1 MIRSRILRALSM
13 MTVTVMVLVAT
24 SRLAGAYTTDPGM
37 RPTGLEVRLV
47 LSAQPIH
54 DNFTRYLTFTNRA
67 GSTKSVA
74 VDFVKTANLTY
85 VGTESAAGLAI
96 LQTLADQNQRSYW
109 DAMKFEN
116 KGGTTSLDIN
126 QIFVEVEYAQTCCG
140 REQVAQIAYA
150 VGQSLPAGNSSFA
163 LPGNGGSGRINYAID
178 YLNITYTTLMAYPL
192 AFRNFVYDIGKSGS
206 SDATDSASATN
217 PKYGLTGSAL
227 CSETISWYYYEYGE
241 WITDAVTGALTTF
254 RDISAH
260 TTMHDRFLAADRL
273 YCYHSGRQELV
284 KKDAAYNW
292 VLTETYVPRAG
303 DYLDR
308 RDSDGD
314 ASNGDDGHA
323 MMIASWDPASGVAIT
338 LDGPWNINFRP
349 VDVDGEEQAGS
360 HDYCVGR
367 IPAND

>member
-1 MIRSRILRALSM
+1 MTRSQLSRVFSM
-13 MTVTVMVLVAT
+13 LLVGSSLVAGAA
-24 SRLAGAYTTDPGM
+24 RAADAYTTTAEM
-37 RPTGLEVRLV
+37 RPTGLEIRLV

-67 GSTKSVA
+67 GLTKSVA
-74 VDFVKTANLTY
+74 VDFVKTANLSY
-85 VGTESAAGLAI
+85 LGTASAAGLAV
-96 LQTLADQNQRSYW
+96 LETLADQNNRSYW

-116 KGGTTSLDIN
+116 KGGTTSLEIN
-126 QIFVEVEYAQTCCG
+126 QIFVDVEYAQTCCG
-140 REQVAQIAYA
+140 REQVAPIAYA
-150 VGQSLPAGNSSFA
+150 VGQSLPAGNSSFT

-178 YLNITYTTLMAYPL
+178 YLNITYTALMAYPL

-217 PKYGLTGSAL
+217 PKFGLTGSSL
-227 CSETISWYYYEYGE
+227 CSETISWYYYEYGVR
-241 WITDAVTGALTTF
+241 IADAVTGAIYDF
-254 RDISAH
+254 RDTTAH
-260 TTMHDRFLAADRL
+260 TTMHDKFLAANRL
-273 YCYHSGRQELV
+273 YCYHASRHEFV
-284 KKDAAYNW
+284 KKNASYAW
-292 VLTETYVPRAG
+292 VLTDTYVPRAG

-308 RDSDGD
+308 RDSDGN

-323 MMIASWDPASGVAIT
+323 MMLASWDAAAGVAIT

-349 VDVDGEEQAGS
+349 VDIDGEEQAAT

>member
-1 MIRSRILRALSM
+1 M
-13 MTVTVMVLVAT
+13 T
-24 SRLAGAYTTDPGM
+24 SRTVSRLFSMIVMTTTLIGGAARAADAYTTDDGM
-37 RPTGLEVRLV
+37 RPTGLEIRLV

-67 GSTKSVA
+67 GLTKSVA

-85 VGTESAAGLAI
+85 VGTESAAGLAV

-109 DAMKFEN
+109 DSMKFEN
-116 KGGTTSLDIN
+116 KGGTTGLEIN
-126 QIFVEVEYAQTCCG
+126 QIFVDVEYAQTCCG

-150 VGQSLPAGNSSFA
+150 IGQSLPAGTSSFS

-178 YLNITYTTLMAYPL
+178 YLDITYNQLMAYPL

-206 SDATDSASATN
+206 SDASDSSSSTN
-217 PKYGLTGSAL
+217 PKYGLTGGSL
-227 CSETISWYYYEYGE
+227 CSETISWYYYEFGVR
-241 WITDAVTGALTTF
+241 IADAVTGAIYDF
-254 RDISAH
+254 RDTIAH
-260 TTMHDRFLAADRL
+260 TTMHDKFLGANRL
-273 YCYHSGRQELV
+273 YCYHAGRQEFV
-284 KKDAAYNW
+284 KKDRAYNW
-292 VLTETYVPRAG
+292 VLTDTYAPRPG

-308 RDSDGD
+308 RDSDGN
-314 ASNGDDGHA
+314 AGNGDDGHA
-323 MMIASWDPASGVAIT
+323 MMMASWDAESGVAIT

-349 VDVDGEEQAGS
+349 VDVLTEEQAAT